1 MISYEVSMGL
11 QLIIIL
17 LSVGSLNL
25 QDIVLKQASSIYF
38 CIPFAPVFCLF
49 FITAVAETNRHPFD
63 LPEAEAELVSGYN
76 IEYSA
81 VGFAFFFIA
90 EYASIL
96 FMCGL
101 NVIFF
106 LGGWLPLPFLEFFLP
121 TLPAVF

>member
-1 MISYEVSMGL
+1 MISYEVSMGI
-11 QLIIIL
+11 QLITVL
-17 LSVGSLNL
+17 LAVGSLNL
-25 QDIVLKQASSIYF
+25 QEIVLKQEDSVYF
-38 CIPFAPVFCLF
+38 CLPFAPIFILF
-49 FITAVAETNRHPFD
+49 FITTVAETNRHPFD

-90 EYASIL
+90 EYANIL

-106 LGGWLPLPFLEFFLP
+106 FGG
-121 TLPAVF
+121 